1 MWKVTTLYSLNHQQP
16 PQTILRAIAYRETKG
31 VECARKTPHTGAK
44 SHKERLMKNFSSHQ
58 LTDNQVSVISK
69 GLKFIPTPV
78 TDETKIRHQLLQD
91 FEQFAR

>member
-1 MWKVTTLYSLNHQQP
+1 MHQKNATNRRQTTE
-16 PQTILRAIAYRETKG
+16 RETNEKF
-31 VECARKTPHTGAK
+31 
-44 SHKERLMKNFSSHQ
+44 LKNFSSHQ

-78 TDETKIRHQLLQD
+78 TDKTKIRHQPLQD